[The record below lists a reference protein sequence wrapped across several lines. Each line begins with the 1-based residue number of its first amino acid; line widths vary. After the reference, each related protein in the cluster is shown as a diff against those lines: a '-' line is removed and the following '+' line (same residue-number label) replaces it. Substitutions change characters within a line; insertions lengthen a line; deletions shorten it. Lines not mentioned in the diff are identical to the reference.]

1 MDSKA
6 AVWMLYTKKADFN
19 GLAERFHISPVTARI
34 IRNRD
39 VESPED
45 FERYLNGGLGDLY
58 DPRLLP
64 DMEKAAHILEQEI
77 SRGSRIRIVG
87 DYDIDGVCS
96 VCILCTALK
105 RLGAAVDYV
114 IPERIR
120 DGYGINERIIEEAA
134 ADGVEVL
141 LTCDNGIAAVSQ
153 ISLAASLGLRVVVTD
168 HHDIQRTP
176 EGEEVLPPA
185 LAIVNPKREGGAYPF
200 RDICGAMVAFKLIQV
215 MFEEG
220 GVPRQE
226 WLKLLELA
234 AIATV
239 GDVMPLKDENRI
251 VVKEGLRRL
260 AYTENLGLQKLIQAN
275 ALDPAAITAYHVGF
289 VLGPCLNASG
299 RLQTAQMAVS
309 LLLSQDAGEAER
321 LAGELKALNDQRKD
335 MTQQGVDA
343 AAGLAEG
350 PFSRDKVL
358 VLFLPDCHESLAGIV
373 AGRIRE
379 QYHKPVFILT
389 RSEGCVKGSG
399 RSIEAYH
406 MFQALV
412 EVKDLLLKFGGHPM
426 AAGFSLEEKNVEEF
440 RRRLNEN
447 GDRILKPEDF
457 IPKIWI
463 DAAMPFEYINDR
475 LIEELSLLE
484 PFGQGNE
491 KPQFAQKSMTVRS
504 ARVMGRNRNV
514 VRLSLANERGF
525 GMDGVVFTEGERF
538 MEEMGRSRQM
548 DIVYYPTVN
557 TYNGSRSLQVVIK
570 AWKFR

>member
-309 LLLSQDAGEAER
+309 LLLSQSAGEAER

-475 LIEELSLLE
+475 LIGELSLLE

-514 VRLSLANERGF
+514 VRLNLVNERGF
-525 GMDGVVFTEGERF
+525 GMDGVVFTEGDRF

>member
-1 MDSKA
+1 MDRKA

-200 RDICGAMVAFKLIQV
+200 RDICGAMVAFKLMQV
-215 MFEEG
+215 MFEEA

-321 LAGELKALNDQRKD
+321 LAGELK
-335 MTQQGVDA
+335 
-343 AAGLAEG
+343 
-350 PFSRDKVL
+350 
-358 VLFLPDCHESLAGIV
+358 
-373 AGRIRE
+373 
-379 QYHKPVFILT
+379 
-389 RSEGCVKGSG
+389 
-399 RSIEAYH
+399 
-406 MFQALV
+406 
-412 EVKDLLLKFGGHPM
+412 
-426 AAGFSLEEKNVEEF
+426 GFE
-440 RRRLNEN
+440 
-447 GDRILKPEDF
+447 
-457 IPKIWI
+457 
-463 DAAMPFEYINDR
+463 
-475 LIEELSLLE
+475 
-484 PFGQGNE
+484 
-491 KPQFAQKSMTVRS
+491 
-504 ARVMGRNRNV
+504 
-514 VRLSLANERGF
+514 
-525 GMDGVVFTEGERF
+525 
-538 MEEMGRSRQM
+538 
-548 DIVYYPTVN
+548 
-557 TYNGSRSLQVVIK
+557 
-570 AWKFR
+570 

>member
-105 RLGAAVDYV
+105 CLGAAVDYV

-176 EGEEVLPPA
+176 EGEEELPPA

-309 LLLSQDAGEAER
+309 LLLSQSAGEAER

-525 GMDGVVFTEGERF
+525 GMDGVVFTEGDRF

>member
-105 RLGAAVDYV
+105 CLGAAVDYV

-200 RDICGAMVAFKLIQV
+200 RDICGAMVAFKLMQV
-215 MFEEG
+215 MFEEE

-226 WLKLLELA
+226 WLKLLELT

-309 LLLSQDAGEAER
+309 LLLSQSAGEAER

-525 GMDGVVFTEGERF
+525 GMDGVVFTEGDRF